1 MKATPQEVL
10 PSMSLVMT
18 CYNQHSF
25 IEEALTSAL
34 KMEYS
39 GDKELI
45 IVDDASTDDSLQIM
59 ENVLKTCPHDMPVQV
74 IRLESNRGVAGAVDA
89 GIAAAQYDWIVFLDG
104 DDIQCPDRLINT
116 AKLIADH
123 PEVGMIAMSALRI
136 DECGRVFG
144 VHSYH
149 VGGYYT
155 GETPPELYL
164 ETSRER
170 LENMTLS
177 KDHATV
183 SAYGC
188 SMSVRRDILQKW
200 GNLVPD
206 HYEGARFIQDTVLQA
221 WCTLSAPIL
230 GSKLVA
236 CHYRSHPGNIV
247 NRSRKW
253 GFHGYLQHELFMS
266 GLSVSAA
273 SSLQQVS
280 AAIDRALENPQLT
293 DFSAGELAKYKE
305 LTNSHL
311 AAYRMRSHWWEICW
325 FARVWRILRWYPKVP
340 AQFRKWPFFRLLPLR
355 LFCYLKFYKRECR
368 KK

>member
-1 MKATPQEVL
+1 MSQEVL

-59 ENVLKTCPHDMPVQV
+59 EKVLESCPHDTPVQ
-74 IRLESNRGVAGAVDA
+74 IIKLETNRGVAGAVDA
-89 GIAAAQYDWIVFLDG
+89 GIAAAQYDWIVLLDG
-104 DDIQCPDRLINT
+104 DDVQCPDRLINT
-116 AKLIADH
+116 AELIANH
-123 PEVGMIAMSALRI
+123 PEVGLVAMSALRI

-144 VHSYH
+144 VLPYH
-149 VGGYYT
+149 MGGYYV

-164 ETSRER
+164 ETPQER
-170 LENMTLS
+170 LKNMFHS

-200 GNLVPD
+200 GTLVPA
-206 HYEGARFIQDTVLQA
+206 HYEGARFAQDPVLQA

-236 CHYRSHPGNIV
+236 CQYRSHSGNIL

-253 GFHGYLQHELFMS
+253 DFHGYIQHELFMS
-266 GLSVSAA
+266 GFSAFFA
-273 SSLQQVS
+273 STLQQIS
-280 AAIDRALENPQLT
+280 AAIDRASKNPQLT
-293 DFSAGELAKYKE
+293 DFSAGELAKYKA
-305 LTNSHL
+305 LTNSQL

-325 FARVWRILRWYPKVP
+325 FARVWRTLQWYPKVP
-340 AQFRKWPFFRLLPLR
+340 AQFRKWPFLRLIPLR
-355 LFCYLKFYKRECR
+355 LFCYLKFYKKERW